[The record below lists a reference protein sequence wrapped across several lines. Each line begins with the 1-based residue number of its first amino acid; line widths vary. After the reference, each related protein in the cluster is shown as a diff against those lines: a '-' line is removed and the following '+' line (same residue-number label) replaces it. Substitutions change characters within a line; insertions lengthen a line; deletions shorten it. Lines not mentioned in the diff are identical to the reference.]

1 MENHPLMIPDQIT
14 LGSTDIA
21 IKPLGVGAW
30 AWGDR
35 FFWGY
40 GRDYSLEDA
49 AAAFQASIQAGIRLV
64 DTAEVY
70 GMGKSERLTGQFI
83 RQYGANVILATKFY
97 PYPWRFNR
105 SQLLAALRGSL
116 KRLGLESAHL
126 YQIHWPLPPASL
138 ETWANALADA
148 VQHGLTRAVGVSNF
162 NRQQMLHTETVLVK
176 RGVTLASNQVI
187 YNLLNREVESNGLL
201 ETCRQHHITLIA
213 YSPLAQGLLGGK
225 YSASN
230 PPSGIRGRKFSTSL
244 LNRLPPLIRLLAEI
258 GHSHGDKTPAQVAL
272 NWVMCKGAVP
282 IPGAKNLRQAQENTG
297 ALGWSL
303 TPDEIAALDKATGDL
318 QPEKGT

>member
-1 MENHPLMIPDQIT
+1 MIPDQIT
-14 LGSTDIA
+14 LGSTDIV

-40 GRDYSLEDA
+40 GRDYSPEDA
-49 AAAFQASIQAGIRLV
+49 RAAFQASVEAGIQLV

-83 RQYGANVILATKFY
+83 RQSGKSVVLATKFY

-105 SQLLAALRGSL
+105 NQLVTALRGSL
-116 KRLGLESAHL
+116 RRLGLEHVDL

-138 ETWANALADA
+138 ETWGNALADA
-148 VQHGLTRAVGVSNF
+148 VQRGLTRAVGVSNF
-162 NRQQMLHTETVLVK
+162 NRQQMLHIETVLLK
-176 RGVTLASNQVI
+176 RGVTLASNQVL
-187 YNLLNREVESNGLL
+187 YNLLNRSVETNGLL
-201 ETCRQHHITLIA
+201 ELCRQHKITLIA
-213 YSPLAQGLLGGK
+213 YSPLAQGLLTGK
-225 YSASN
+225 YTVVN
-230 PPSGIRGRKFSTSL
+230 PPSGIRGRKFSTDL
-244 LNRLPPLIRLLAEI
+244 LNRLPPLIRLLGEI
-258 GHSHGDKTPAQVAL
+258 GHAHGDKTPAQVAL

-282 IPGAKNLRQAQENTG
+282 IPGAKNLRQAQENAG

-303 TPDEIAALDKATGDL
+303 TPDEIAALDRITSDL
-318 QPEKGT
+318 HPEKRETP

>member
-1 MENHPLMIPDQIT
+1 MIPDQIT
-14 LGSTDIA
+14 LGSTDIH

-40 GRDYSLEDA
+40 GREYSLEDA
-49 AAAFQASIQAGIRLV
+49 GAAFDASMEAGIQLV

-70 GMGKSERLTGQFI
+70 GMGKSERLTGEFV
-83 RQYGANVILATKFY
+83 RRSSKDVVLATKFY
-97 PYPWRFNR
+97 PYPWRFQR
-105 SQLLAALRGSL
+105 RQLIAALQGSL
-116 KRLGLESAHL
+116 KRLGLERVDL
-126 YQIHWPLPPASL
+126 YQIHWPLPPVSL

-148 VQHGLTRAVGVSNF
+148 VQRGLTRAVGVSNF
-162 NRQQMLHTETVLVK
+162 NRQQMLRAETVLLK
-176 RGVTLASNQVI
+176 RGIPLASNQLI
-187 YNLLNREVESNGLL
+187 YNLLNRSVETNGLL
-201 ETCRQHHITLIA
+201 ETSRQHGITLIA

-230 PPSGIRGRKFSTSL
+230 PPSGVRGRKFSSSL
-244 LNRLPPLIRLLAEI
+244 LNQLPPLIRLMGEI
-258 GHSHGDKTPAQVAL
+258 GHAHEDKTPAQVAL

-282 IPGAKNLRQAQENTG
+282 IPGAKNLRQAQENAG

-303 TPDEIAALDKATGDL
+303 TPDEVAALDRATNDL
-318 QPEKGT
+318 QPEKGV